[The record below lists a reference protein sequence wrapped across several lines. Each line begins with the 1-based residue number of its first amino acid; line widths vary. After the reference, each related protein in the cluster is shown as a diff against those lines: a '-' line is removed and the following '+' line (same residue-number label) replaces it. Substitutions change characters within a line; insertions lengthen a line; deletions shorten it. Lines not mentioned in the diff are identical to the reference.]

1 MKKIVCSVEDFDGSE
16 FDDSICDE
24 CGNYI
29 PDCTCP
35 NV

>member
-1 MKKIVCSVEDFDGSE
+1 MRINSIEDFDGSE
-16 FDDSICDE
+16 FDDSGCDG

-35 NV
+35 NI